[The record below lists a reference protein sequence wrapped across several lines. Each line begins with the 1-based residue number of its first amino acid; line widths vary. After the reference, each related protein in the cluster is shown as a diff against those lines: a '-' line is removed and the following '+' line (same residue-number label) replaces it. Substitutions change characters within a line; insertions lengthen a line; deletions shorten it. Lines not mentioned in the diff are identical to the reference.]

1 MVKVSTVQSYA
12 IGTEAV
18 FVVPSESEAIDMVSQ
33 TLQKV
38 FAYAK
43 LEVGKINV
51 NHVITF
57 TGHHVGKDAIEHNLW
72 LRKVG
77 DKTYLIIPL
86 LENGLGEL
94 EGHLKITEV
103 AFADQFAEQWM

>member
-1 MVKVSTVQSYA
+1 MIKATEVKKYT

-33 TLQKV
+33 TLQKI

-43 LEVGKINV
+43 LEVSKVNE

-57 TGHHVGKDAIEHNLW
+57 TGHHNGKDAIQHILW

-77 DKTYLIIPL
+77 GKTYLIIPL
-86 LENGLGEL
+86 LEDGLGEL
-94 EGHLKITEV
+94 EGHLKLSEV